1 MDTHRAGIIMSTSE
15 PLCFQQRLHDVWR
28 LSWPIIISNASVP
41 LLGLVD
47 TAVIGHLP
55 HARYLAAV
63 TLGSTLFSFLFWGF
77 GFLRMGTTGLTSQA
91 AGRGEDQ
98 SVRNLL
104 GQSLLIG
111 AVIGL
116 ALIALSA
123 PLIDL
128 GLWLLQPDS
137 AATAQLAAEYAHVRI
152 FSAPAVLMN
161 YAIIGWFLGRQNA
174 RVTLLLMLIT
184 NSVNIVLDIV
194 LVVGLDMNVK
204 GVATASLIGD
214 YTALVFGLWLVQ
226 RELKTLGGRFDATPL
241 KRITAY
247 GELFRVNRH
256 LFVRTLCLLF
266 AMAFFTSQGAQF
278 GDQTLAANAILMQL
292 VMMIAYG
299 LDGFANAAE
308 ALTGRAAGRQD
319 WREFAQAVRACAV
332 FSLLTALLAALA
344 FSVAGPWLIARLTN
358 IESIRQLAGHYLPW
372 LVVMPLIAVWSYL
385 LDGVFIGT
393 TDTRA
398 MRETI
403 IAALLVYMPVWWLAQ
418 PLGNHGLWL
427 AFTLFTLVRSLGLG
441 GIYLLRRRHQWA
453 G

>member
-1 MDTHRAGIIMSTSE
+1 MSLLPSSD
-15 PLCFQQRLHDVWR
+15 FSRRLHDVWR

-91 AGRGEDQ
+91 VGRGEDQ
-98 SVRNLL
+98 AVRNLL
-104 GQSLLIG
+104 GQSLLI
-111 AVIGL
+111 AVVIGL
-116 ALIALSA
+116 GLIALST
-123 PLIDL
+123 PLVNL

-137 AATAQLAAEYAHVRI
+137 DVTAQLAADYAHVRI

-184 NSVNIVLDIV
+184 NGVNIVLDIV

-214 YTALVFGLWLVQ
+214 YTALAFGLWMVC
-226 RELKTLGGRFDATPL
+226 RALKTLGGRFDPTPL
-241 KRITAY
+241 KRLAAY

-256 LFVRTLCLLF
+256 LFIRTLCLLF
-266 AMAFFTSQGAQF
+266 AMAFFTSQGARM

-292 VMMIAYG
+292 VMMISYG

-308 ALTGRAAGRQD
+308 ALTGKAAGRSD
-319 WREFAQAVRACAV
+319 WDEFGRSVRACAV
-332 FSLLTALLAALA
+332 FSIVTAALAALVFA
-344 FSVAGPWLIARLTN
+344 MIGPWLIARLTD
-358 IESIRQLAGHYLPW
+358 IEAIRQLAGTYLPW
-372 LVVMPLIAVWSYL
+372 LVIMPLIAVWSYL

-398 MRETI
+398 MRDTI
-403 IAALLVYMPVWWLAQ
+403 IAALLTYLPVWWLTQ

-427 AFTLFTLVRSLGLG
+427 AFTIFTLVRSLGLG
-441 GIYLLRRRHQWA
+441 MIYLSRRRGRWA
-453 G
+453 DRGNALRCHE

>member
-1 MDTHRAGIIMSTSE
+1 MSLS
-15 PLCFQQRLHDVWR
+15 PSPGFSQRLHDVWR

-91 AGRGEDQ
+91 VGRGEDQ
-98 SVRNLL
+98 VVRNLL
-104 GQSLLIG
+104 GQSLLI
-111 AVIGL
+111 AVVIGM

-137 AATAQLAAEYAHVRI
+137 DATARLSADYAHVRI
-152 FSAPAVLMN
+152 LSAPAVLMN

-194 LVVGLDMNVK
+194 LVVGFDMNVK

-214 YTALVFGLWLVQ
+214 YTALVFGLWLV
-226 RELKTLGGRFDATPL
+226 RRALKTLAGQFDATPL
-241 KRITAY
+241 KRLKAY

-266 AMAFFTSQGAQF
+266 AMAFFTSQGAQL

-292 VMMIAYG
+292 VMMISYG

-308 ALTGRAAGRQD
+308 ALTGKAAGKEN
-319 WREFAQAVRACAV
+319 WREFARSVRACAV
-332 FSLLTALLAALA
+332 FSLLTAALAALA
-344 FSVAGPWLIARLTN
+344 FALSGPWLIARLTD
-358 IESIRQLAGHYLPW
+358 IEPIRQLAGEYLPW
-372 LVVMPLIAVWSYL
+372 LVIMPLLAVWSYL

-398 MRETI
+398 MRDTI
-403 IAALLVYMPVWWLAQ
+403 IVALAIYLPVWWLTQ

-427 AFTLFTLVRSLGLG
+427 SFTIFTLVRSLGLVMV
-441 GIYLLRRRHQWA
+441 YLSRRKGQWA
-453 G
+453 DQDRFNE

>member
-1 MDTHRAGIIMSTSE
+1 MSLSRSPDFPHR
-15 PLCFQQRLHDVWR
+15 LRDVWR

-91 AGRGEDQ
+91 VGRGKDQ
-98 SVRNLL
+98 TVRNLL
-104 GQSLLIG
+104 GQSLLIA

-116 ALIALSA
+116 ALMALSA
-123 PLIDL
+123 PLINF

-137 AATAQLAAEYAHVRI
+137 EATAQLSADYAHVRI
-152 FSAPAVLMN
+152 LSAPAVLMN

-194 LVVGLDMNVK
+194 LVVGFDMNVK

-214 YTALVFGLWLVQ
+214 YTALIFGLWLTR
-226 RELKTLGGRFDATPL
+226 RELTTLGGRFDMAPL
-241 KRITAY
+241 KRISAY

-266 AMAFFTSQGAQF
+266 AMAFFTSQGAQL

-292 VMMIAYG
+292 VMMISYG

-308 ALTGRAAGRQD
+308 ALTGKAAGRRD
-319 WREFAQAVRACAV
+319 WHEFARSVRACAV
-332 FSLLTALLAALA
+332 FSLLTAVLAALA
-344 FSVAGPWLIARLTN
+344 FALVGPWLIARLTD
-358 IESIRQLAGHYLPW
+358 IDAIRQLAGDYLPW

-398 MRETI
+398 MRDTI
-403 IAALLVYMPVWWLAQ
+403 IVALLVYLPVWWLTQ

-427 AFTLFTLVRSLGLG
+427 AFTAFTLVRSLGLG
-441 GIYLLRRRHQWA
+441 LLYLARRQRQWA
-453 G
+453 DKSFPYDE

>member
-1 MDTHRAGIIMSTSE
+1 MSQS
-15 PLCFQQRLHDVWR
+15 PGFSQRLHDVWR

-91 AGRGEDQ
+91 AGREDDQ
-98 SVRNLL
+98 AVRNLL
-104 GQSLLIG
+104 GQSLLI
-111 AVIGL
+111 AVVIGL

-123 PLIDL
+123 PLIDV

-137 AATAQLAAEYAHVRI
+137 AATAQLAAGYAHVRI
-152 FSAPAVLMN
+152 LSAPAVLMN

-194 LVVGLDMNVK
+194 LVVGLDMNVR

-214 YTALVFGLWLVQ
+214 YTALAIGLWLAW
-226 RELKTLGGRFDATPL
+226 RALRTLGGRFDTTPL
-241 KRITAY
+241 KRLAAY

-266 AMAFFTSQGAQF
+266 AMAFFTSQGAQL

-292 VMMIAYG
+292 VMMVSYG

-308 ALTGRAAGRQD
+308 ALTGKAAGRED
-319 WREFAQAVRACAV
+319 WHEFGQSVRACAV
-332 FSLLTALLAALA
+332 FSLLTALVAALA
-344 FSVAGPWLIARLTN
+344 FALGGPWLIARLTD
-358 IESIRQLAGHYLPW
+358 IEAIRALAGHYLPW

-398 MRETI
+398 MRDTI
-403 IAALLVYMPVWWLAQ
+403 ILALVIYLPVWWLTQ

-427 AFTLFTLVRSLGLG
+427 AFTVFTLVRSLGLG
-441 GIYLLRRRHQWA
+441 AVYLTRRRKQWA
-453 G
+453 PRERCPHFNE

>member
-1 MDTHRAGIIMSTSE
+1 MSPARSLTF
-15 PLCFQQRLHDVWR
+15 PRRLHDVWQ

-98 SVRNLL
+98 TMRNLL

-111 AVIGL
+111 VIIGL

-123 PLIDL
+123 PLINF

-137 AATAQLAAEYAHVRI
+137 EATARLAADYAHVRI

-214 YTALVFGLWLVQ
+214 YTALAFGLWLVR
-226 RELKTLGGRFDATPL
+226 RELKTLSGRFDSTPL
-241 KRITAY
+241 KRLKAY

-266 AMAFFTSQGAQF
+266 AMAFFTSQGAQL

-292 VMMIAYG
+292 VMMVSYG

-308 ALTGRAAGRQD
+308 ALTGKAAGRRD
-319 WREFAQAVRACAV
+319 WHEFALSVRACAV
-332 FSLLTALLAALA
+332 FSLFTAVVAALA
-344 FSVAGPWLIARLTN
+344 FSAGGPWLIARLTD
-358 IESIRQLAGHYLPW
+358 IEAIRQLAGHYLPW

-398 MRETI
+398 MRDTI
-403 IAALLVYMPVWWLAQ
+403 ILALLVYLPVWWLTQ

-427 AFTLFTLVRSLGLG
+427 AFTTFTLVRSLGLG
-441 GIYLLRRRHQWA
+441 LMYLIRRRRQWA
-453 G
+453 DPTSHGRSNE

>member
-1 MDTHRAGIIMSTSE
+1 MSLSHS
-15 PLCFQQRLHDVWR
+15 PGFPQRLRNVWR

-91 AGRGEDQ
+91 VGRGEDQ
-98 SVRNLL
+98 TVRNLL
-104 GQSLLIG
+104 GQSLLIA

-116 ALIALSA
+116 ALMALSA
-123 PLIDL
+123 PLIEL

-137 AATAQLAAEYAHVRI
+137 ETTARLSADYAHVRI
-152 FSAPAVLMN
+152 LSAPAVLMN

-194 LVVGLDMNVK
+194 LVVGFDMNVK

-214 YTALVFGLWLVQ
+214 YTALVFGLWLV
-226 RELKTLGGRFDATPL
+226 RRALNTLGGQFDTTPL

-266 AMAFFTSQGAQF
+266 AMAFFTSQGAQM

-292 VMMIAYG
+292 VMMISYG

-308 ALTGRAAGRQD
+308 ALTGKAAGRRD
-319 WREFAQAVRACAV
+319 WQEFARSVRACAV
-332 FSLLTALLAALA
+332 FSLLTAVLAALA
-344 FSVAGPWLIARLTN
+344 FALVGPWLIARLTD
-358 IESIRQLAGHYLPW
+358 IDAIRQLAGDYLPW

-398 MRETI
+398 MRDTI
-403 IAALLVYMPVWWLAQ
+403 IVALLVYLPVWWLTQ

-427 AFTLFTLVRSLGLG
+427 AFTTFTLVRSLGLG
-441 GIYLLRRRHQWA
+441 IIYLTRRRRQWA
-453 G
+453 DGGSPSEE

>member
-1 MDTHRAGIIMSTSE
+1 MSLSHS
-15 PLCFQQRLHDVWR
+15 PGFPQRLRNVWR

-91 AGRGEDQ
+91 VGRGEDQ
-98 SVRNLL
+98 TVRNLL
-104 GQSLLIG
+104 GQSLLIA

-116 ALIALSA
+116 ALMALSA
-123 PLIDL
+123 PLIEL

-137 AATAQLAAEYAHVRI
+137 ETTARLSADYAHVRI
-152 FSAPAVLMN
+152 LSAPAVLMN

-194 LVVGLDMNVK
+194 LVVGFDMNVK

-214 YTALVFGLWLVQ
+214 YTALVFGLWLV
-226 RELKTLGGRFDATPL
+226 RRALNTLGGQFDITPL
-241 KRITAY
+241 KRIKAY

-266 AMAFFTSQGAQF
+266 AMAFFTSQGAQM

-292 VMMIAYG
+292 VMMTSYG

-308 ALTGRAAGRQD
+308 ALTGKAAGRRD
-319 WREFAQAVRACAV
+319 WQEFARSVHACAV
-332 FSLLTALLAALA
+332 FSLLTAVLAALA
-344 FSVAGPWLIARLTN
+344 FALVGPWLIARLTD
-358 IESIRQLAGHYLPW
+358 IDAIRQLAGDYLPW

-385 LDGVFIGT
+385 LDGVFVGT

-398 MRETI
+398 MRDTI
-403 IAALLVYMPVWWLAQ
+403 IVALLVYLPVWWLTQ

-427 AFTLFTLVRSLGLG
+427 AFTTFTLVRSLGLG
-441 GIYLLRRRHQWA
+441 IIYLTRRRRQWA
-453 G
+453 DGGSPSEE

>member
-1 MDTHRAGIIMSTSE
+1 MSQSRS
-15 PLCFQQRLHDVWR
+15 PAFLPRLHDVWR

-98 SVRNLL
+98 RVRDLL

-111 AVIGL
+111 VIIGL
-116 ALIALSA
+116 ALVALSA
-123 PLIDL
+123 PLIDI
-128 GLWLLQPDS
+128 GLRLLQPDS
-137 AATAQLAAEYAHVRI
+137 EATAQLAADYAHVRI

-174 RVTLLLMLIT
+174 RVTLLLMLVT
-184 NSVNIVLDIV
+184 NSINIVLDIV

-204 GVATASLIGD
+204 GVATASLVGD
-214 YTALVFGLWLVQ
+214 YTALAVGLWLV
-226 RELKTLGGRFDATPL
+226 RRALKTLGGRFDATPL

-256 LFVRTLCLLF
+256 LFIRTLCLLF
-266 AMAFFTSQGAQF
+266 AMAFFTSQGAQL

-292 VMMIAYG
+292 VMMVSYG

-308 ALTGRAAGRQD
+308 ALTGRAAGRRD
-319 WREFAQAVRACAV
+319 WREFAASVRACAV
-332 FSLLTALLAALA
+332 FSLLTAGLAALA
-344 FSVAGPWLIARLTN
+344 FAIGGPWLIARLTG
-358 IESIRQLAGHYLPW
+358 IEAVRHLAGDYLPW
-372 LVVMPLIAVWSYL
+372 LVVMPMIAVWSYL

-393 TDTRA
+393 TQTRA
-398 MRETI
+398 MRDTI
-403 IAALLVYMPVWWLAQ
+403 IAALLVYLPVWWLTQ

-427 AFTLFTLVRSLGLG
+427 AFTTFTLVRSLGLG
-441 GIYLLRRRHQWA
+441 MIYLARRRGQWSDR
-453 G
+453 GDTNRFNE